1 MGDFVDP
8 IAQPDVALLR
18 LLVAALLG
26 GLIGLV
32 RERSEAR
39 AGGKGHFAG
48 VRTFPLFAMLGAGL
62 TLLAGEIGIVT
73 VAGFLGVAA
82 LVVVSYV
89 QSSRQGDLGSS
100 TEMAAL
106 ATYWAGAMAGAG
118 ALVLAGA
125 IGIGVAVLLALKT
138 RLEAFPRTLTS
149 EELEAALTLAVIAAV
164 VLPVLPNRG
173 YGPWDVWNPRQLWGM
188 VVIVCGLSFAA
199 FVAMRLWGSARGV
212 YLSGLLGG
220 LVSSTAVTV
229 SFAARSREHPAQGL
243 RLAVAG
249 GLASLVMVLRIGL
262 LTAVAGPS
270 ALRSLGPVLGAMVA
284 GAAVAAVLL
293 GRRKAAAAGSEPR
306 VTNPFRLG
314 QALRFAALYAVV
326 LLAVEAAARYLGAW
340 GVAAAA
346 VVAGFT
352 DVDAITLSL
361 AGLAGAE
368 LSPGAAAGGIALAAL
383 ANTAAKAGY
392 AAWLGGPSFRR
403 GMLAILGAA
412 FAAGAIALVAGGV
425 RPWGPGP

>member
-1 MGDFVDP
+1 MGDFIDP
-8 IAQPDVALLR
+8 IAQSDVALLR
-18 LLVAALLG
+18 LLVAGLLG
-26 GLIGLV
+26 GLIGLE

-39 AGGKGHFAG
+39 AGGRAHFAG
-48 VRTFPLFAMLGAGL
+48 VRTFPIFAIMGAGV
-62 TLLAGEIGIVT
+62 TLIAGDIGIAT
-73 VAGFLGVAA
+73 VAAFLGVAA

-89 QSSRQGDLGSS
+89 QTSRQGDLGST

-118 ALVLAGA
+118 ALVMAGA

-173 YGPWDVWNPRQLWGM
+173 YGPWGVWNPRQLWGM

-199 FVAMRLWGSARGV
+199 FVAMRLWGSTRGV

-229 SFAARSREHPAQGL
+229 SFAARSRDHPAHGR

-249 GLASLVMVLRIGL
+249 GFASLVMVLRIGL
-262 LTAVAGPS
+262 LTAVAGPA
-270 ALRSLGPVLGAMVA
+270 ALRPLGPVLGAMVA
-284 GAAVAAVLL
+284 GAGVAAALL
-293 GRRKAAAAGSEPR
+293 GRRGATAGDSEPR
-306 VTNPFRLG
+306 VTNPFSLG
-314 QALRFAALYAVV
+314 QALRFAVLYAVV

-346 VVAGFT
+346 VLAGFT

-361 AGLAGAE
+361 AGLADTEPSA
-368 LSPGAAAGGIALAAL
+368 GAAAGGIALAAL

-392 AAWLGGPSFRR
+392 AAWLGSPSFRR

-412 FAAGAIALVAGGV
+412 FAAGTLALVVTGL
-425 RPWGPGP
+425 RPWSP